1 MAEDTGA
8 EEQDFEEEDAAMA
21 DMGEGME
28 EGAEDDLFSRLG
40 ESSDDP
46 EKKRMYMEYLA
57 LIKEI
62 DCQNKIIQDIKAQV
76 MDMCA
81 MPCKTR
87 NELREIKRLRICM
100 EQENIKLH
108 TMMNR
113 AVQLQNFGSH
123 RHYRELT
130 MTTTVD
136 EDNISPY
143 CMGPCGGPGGLG
155 GPPGGSGGGAT
166 GTECSEDLASSCGG
180 QVEGQEDRLIKALS
194 KAMQKMKG
202 ACPEDMKMM
211 QEIACAIMSS
221 KGSKPKT
228 VCSPGPCAK
237 TPSPC
242 GESTS
247 SISAPC
253 SPLPCPPPPQ
263 PRQTKRSR
271 PPQITCPPPPC
282 PPPPS
287 QGPCGKS
294 DSLDRL
300 KKRIVNMQSSVKKL
314 LNEVSKRETQDMA
327 SCDDDDDDDGDDD
340 GPPCGAPCA
349 PRPPCPE
356 DPDPLVICGGKRNT
370 KADKFEKMK
379 ENYTRLL
386 TQYQRKDCQMK
397 ELEKRMKG
405 FVGGCGPGKGAS
417 DADAA
422 ELNLLRARVNE
433 LKEEQLEFKCIMKEQ
448 SQQLEDY
455 RNKYM
460 LAQQKVEE
468 QCVSLEKLNM
478 NNKRIEQQIN
488 TEVKEIR
495 SKFQEKL
502 NELLHFPKLL
512 ENEQLKLAQVCKEK
526 DDLQSKLVVVC
537 KELKAAKIQ
546 LENPVAD
553 LSPQLAQCQLD
564 LSQARTEIEELLRQR
579 DLFCEQLKTTQD
591 DLDTLRTESAKIIAG
606 TKERAEMIKGQ
617 QQEHINRLEK
627 ELAQCRATASLSVN
641 DREAVIREMQ
651 GQLNTLSYSFDAA
664 QKQIK
669 TLRNHIAYVSNENC
683 FPVKC

>member
-1 MAEDTGA
+1 
-8 EEQDFEEEDAAMA
+8 
-21 DMGEGME
+21 
-28 EGAEDDLFSRLG
+28 
-40 ESSDDP
+40 
-46 EKKRMYMEYLA
+46 
-57 LIKEI
+57 
-62 DCQNKIIQDIKAQV
+62 
-76 MDMCA
+76 
-81 MPCKTR
+81 
-87 NELREIKRLRICM
+87 
-100 EQENIKLH
+100 
-108 TMMNR
+108 
-113 AVQLQNFGSH
+113 
-123 RHYRELT
+123 
-130 MTTTVD
+130 
-136 EDNISPY
+136 
-143 CMGPCGGPGGLG
+143 
-155 GPPGGSGGGAT
+155 
-166 GTECSEDLASSCGG
+166 
-180 QVEGQEDRLIKALS
+180 
-194 KAMQKMKG
+194 
-202 ACPEDMKMM
+202 
-211 QEIACAIMSS
+211 
-221 KGSKPKT
+221 
-228 VCSPGPCAK
+228 
-237 TPSPC
+237 
-242 GESTS
+242 
-247 SISAPC
+247 
-253 SPLPCPPPPQ
+253 
-263 PRQTKRSR
+263 
-271 PPQITCPPPPC
+271 
-282 PPPPS
+282 
-287 QGPCGKS
+287 
-294 DSLDRL
+294 
-300 KKRIVNMQSSVKKL
+300 
-314 LNEVSKRETQDMA
+314 
-327 SCDDDDDDDGDDD
+327 
-340 GPPCGAPCA
+340 
-349 PRPPCPE
+349 
-356 DPDPLVICGGKRNT
+356 
-370 KADKFEKMK
+370 
-379 ENYTRLL
+379 
-386 TQYQRKDCQMK
+386 
-397 ELEKRMKG
+397 MKG
-405 FVGGCGPGKGAS
+405 FVGSCGPSKGAS

-537 KELKAAKIQ
+537 KELKSCKIQ

-564 LSQARTEIEELLRQR
+564 LTQARNEIEELLRQR

-606 TKERAEMIKGQ
+606 TKERAEMLKAQ

>member
-1 MAEDTGA
+1 NMGDTEGGA
-8 EEQDFEEEDAAMA
+8 EEQDYEEEEIATGMDE
-21 DMGEGME
+21 GGME
-28 EGAEDDLFSRLG
+28 EGQEDDLFSRLG

-46 EKKRMYMEYLA
+46 EQKRMYMEYLA

-76 MDMCA
+76 MDMCGK
-81 MPCKTR
+81 PCKTR

-113 AVQLQNFGSH
+113 AVQLQNYGSH

-136 EDNISPY
+136 DDNISPY
-143 CMGPCGGPGGLG
+143 CVGPCGAPLTGGG
-155 GPPGGSGGGAT
+155 VGGSGGTADD
-166 GTECSEDLASSCGG
+166 CSEDAGGGSSCC

-211 QEIACAIMSS
+211 QEIACAIMAS
-221 KGSKPKT
+221 KSSKPKQ
-228 VCSPGPCAK
+228 VCSPGPCNK
-237 TPSPC
+237 SPCDESSSSICPSPP
-242 GESTS
+242 SPPARS
-247 SISAPC
+247 SKRSRPC
-253 SPLPCPPPPQ
+253 PPEPCCPPPP
-263 PRQTKRSR
+263 P
-271 PPQITCPPPPC
+271 CGPPC
-282 PPPPS
+282 GPS
-287 QGPCGKS
+287 SGPCGKS
-294 DSLDRL
+294 DSLDKL
-300 KKRIVNMQSSVKKL
+300 KKRIVNMQCSVKKL
-314 LNEVSKRETQDMA
+314 LHEVSRRESAQVCGA
-327 SCDDDDDDDGDDD
+327 GDDDDDDV
-340 GPPCGAPCA
+340 CGGGADMC
-349 PRPPCPE
+349 RPPCPE
-356 DPDPLVICGGKRNT
+356 DPDPLVIGGGKRNT
-370 KADKFEKMK
+370 KADKYEKMK

-397 ELEKRMKG
+397 ELEQRVKG
-405 FVGGCGPGKGAS
+405 FAGNCGPAKGAS

-537 KELKAAKIQ
+537 KELKSCKIQ

-564 LSQARTEIEELLRQR
+564 LSQARSEIEELLRQR

-606 TKERAEMIKGQ
+606 TKERAEMIKAQ
-617 QQEHINRLEK
+617 QQDHINRLEK